1 MKKKKKREVK
11 STKSLKK
18 NKSNQILKI
27 IKSKSFKIFLRYL
40 ILLGFMF
47 TLPIIYKIF
56 TPLTIYPTAF
66 LLKLLYT
73 IQTQGDLIIINNAT
87 FIRIIPACVA
97 GSAYLLLLI
106 INLTVPM
113 SLKKRIN
120 TLLVSFLILLGLN
133 ILRIFSLSIL
143 YHNSTPY
150 FDFTHKLFW
159 YGLST
164 VFVIAIWFYAAK
176 LFSIKEIPVYSDF
189 KLLMKGIKKK

>member
-133 ILRIFSLSIL
+133 ILRIFLLSIL
-143 YHNSTPY
+143 YYNSTPY
-150 FDFTHKLFW
+150 FNFTHKLFW

-176 LFSIKEIPVYSDF
+176 RFAIKAIPVYSDF
-189 KLLMKGIKKK
+189 KALMKGIKKK